1 MNSAMNPSMT
11 ITAPAARRPVRL
23 RRRSAGFSVVE
34 LMVSVV
40 VGLLAL
46 MFATKLIV
54 NAEQNKSV
62 SLGGSDAMQNGM
74 LALFTLSGDAGQS
87 GWGLNDDRVN
97 GCNTLMSDANGYTL
111 LNSNVG
117 GVAATP
123 LAPVVIQSNGT
134 GSDQISFNFGGDS
147 NAAASVSLAPTYTA
161 GDASMTVDSSPPYG
175 YGQNDVLLVAHDP
188 SIAGGNCTLAEVAAT
203 PTGKTITLGGR
214 YGAAA
219 GATEVFLANQSR
231 AFNLGPEKYL
241 AFHTW
246 SVSNGVLMLR
256 ATNLAGA
263 SASAVSVVDNIVA
276 IKAQYG
282 FDTTVVP
289 SLQTYSADK
298 GMLVGQWSGPMIDAD
313 GDGVVGGPGDFQRIA
328 AVRVAVIARSKN
340 PEKPNSAT
348 GLCTATTVLPVV
360 FNSASPNSTPGSP
373 MTVNVTVTGDAID
386 WKCYRYRVFE
396 TIVPMRNLE
405 WRP

>member
-97 GCNTLMSDANGYTL
+97 GCNTVMNDANGYTL

-123 LAPVVIQSNGT
+123 LAPVVIQSNGS

-147 NAAASVSLAPTYTA
+147 NAAASMSLAPDYTPGA
-161 GDASMTVDSSPPYG
+161 ATMQVDSNPPYG
-175 YGQNDVLLVAHDP
+175 YKANDVLLVAHDP
-188 SIAGGNCTLAEVAAT
+188 AIAGGNCTMAEVGSVAT
-203 PTGKTITLGGR
+203 NVITVATGRFT
-214 YGAAA
+214 A
-219 GATEVFLANQSR
+219 GTGMSDVYKANQSR
-231 AFNLGPEKYL
+231 VFNLGPEKYL

-246 SVSNGVLMLR
+246 SVNNGVLMLR
-256 ATNLAGA
+256 STNLAGA
-263 SASAVSVVDNIVA
+263 SAGAVSVVDNIVA

-313 GDGVVGGPGDFQRIA
+313 GDGVVGGPGDFQRVA

-340 PEKPNSAT
+340 PEKPNAAS
-348 GLCTATTVLPVV
+348 GQCTATTAQPVV
-360 FNSASPNSTPGSP
+360 FSSASPNSTPGSP
-373 MTVNVTVTGDAID
+373 MTVNVAVNGDAID